1 MARFILKW
9 RYIREGS
16 KKHNCNLV
24 KYIATRDEVEKCD
37 ESWKTQPAT
46 VEQKRLIDNIR
57 KDFPN
62 STDSFEY
69 QDYMKEPNKYTASQ
83 FISQAI
89 EENIDLIGKKN
100 NYVKYIAMRP
110 RVEKEGTHGLF
121 SQDDKPIS
129 LSKVA
134 KEVAEH
140 KGLVWTTI
148 MSLRRE
154 DAEKLCFDNAKA
166 WKDMLR
172 GKVDS
177 LAKHMGIPLNDLRWY
192 AAFHNE
198 GSHPHIHLVS
208 YSVGKTPYMSEEG
221 LLKFKSEFAREIFKQ
236 DLYHIYDEQTVQ
248 RDKLRQESKE
258 RIAQIVSKMNSGV
271 YQTDHV
277 ESLLTELSQELK
289 SYNGKKVY
297 GYLPKRLKNLVDGIV
312 DEIAKDSR
320 IRGLYDLWYEQREN
334 VIKIYQDSM
343 PDRIPLSKNNEFKTI
358 RNAVLLEAFKLSGNT
373 EHMDEDRPKVFS
385 ASTEENESVTP
396 TPEPIS
402 WDKRVHNPVTFGK
415 FVDITSRPSRAV
427 GLATLRLFAR
437 ISQIIGD
444 SITDDGAS
452 EDTVDRKLRQV
463 IREKKQAHGQKMG

>member
-9 RYIREGS
+9 RYTREGS
-16 KKHNCNLV
+16 KKHNSNLV
-24 KYIATRDEVEKCD
+24 KYIATRDGVEKCD

-69 QDYMKEPNKYTASQ
+69 QDYMKKPNKYTASQ

-89 EENIDLIGKKN
+89 EENIDLIGKRN

-166 WKDMLR
+166 WKNMLR

-177 LAKHMGIPLNDLRWY
+177 LAK
-192 AAFHNE
+192 
-198 GSHPHIHLVS
+198 
-208 YSVGKTPYMSEEG
+208 YM
-221 LLKFKSEFAREIFKQ
+221 AMAEIN
-236 DLYHIYDEQTVQ
+236 V
-248 RDKLRQESKE
+248 
-258 RIAQIVSKMNSGV
+258 
-271 YQTDHV
+271 
-277 ESLLTELSQELK
+277 LLTE
-289 SYNGKKVY
+289 
-297 GYLPKRLKNLVDGIV
+297 
-312 DEIAKDSR
+312 
-320 IRGLYDLWYEQREN
+320 
-334 VIKIYQDSM
+334 SM
-343 PDRIPLSKNNEFKTI
+343 K
-358 RNAVLLEAFKLSGNT
+358 
-373 EHMDEDRPKVFS
+373 
-385 ASTEENESVTP
+385 
-396 TPEPIS
+396 
-402 WDKRVHNPVTFGK
+402 
-415 FVDITSRPSRAV
+415 
-427 GLATLRLFAR
+427 
-437 ISQIIGD
+437 QIL
-444 SITDDGAS
+444 TD
-452 EDTVDRKLRQV
+452 
-463 IREKKQAHGQKMG
+463 